1 MQSFEKWVREIR
13 REFHRNPELSFHEY
27 GTQARIMSILEEI
40 GIDCRKIADTG
51 VIAEVRGM
59 SSGPCI
65 AIRSDTDAL
74 AAHEVLSPG
83 NEDYISQNPG
93 VMHACGHDGHMA
105 IVLGVVRLVK
115 EKRKEIC
122 GTVRFIFQPAEEVP
136 PGGAIRV
143 IEEGGL
149 DDVDAIIGLHIFSDV
164 DIGQINVRAGPLMA
178 SSNRFTVKIFGKGG
192 HHARP
197 DLCIDPIQ
205 IAAEFI
211 SSLKPAVSQ
220 KVDASDHVLGFGA
233 VNSGKQF
240 NRSPDDLELV
250 GSFRTFDD
258 NDIDTIECIMSDLL
272 DSLMHSY
279 SKDGQEG
286 VPSYDLNVYRG
297 YPVLFND
304 PSFTE
309 RASSLLKT
317 MFENVNTHAGP
328 IFGAEDF
335 AYYLREVPGMYTI
348 IGTKNV
354 EKGIV
359 EVNHSSS
366 FDIDEDVLIT
376 GVELLYSLA
385 TDFLRNSGEYLK

>member
-1 MQSFEKWVREIR
+1 LQSFEKWVREIR

-27 GTQARIMSILEEI
+27 GTQSRIMSVLREL

-51 VIAEVRGM
+51 VIAEVRGA

-65 AIRSDTDAL
+65 AIRSDIDAL
-74 AAHEVLSPG
+74 AAHEVPSPE
-83 NEDYISQNPG
+83 NHEYISQNPG

-105 IVLGVVRLVK
+105 IVLGVARMVK
-115 EKRKEIC
+115 ENRKKIC

-143 IEEGGL
+143 IREGGL
-149 DDVDAIIGLHIFSDV
+149 ESVDAIIGLHIFGDV
-164 DIGQINVRAGPLMA
+164 DIGQINVRSGPLMA
-178 SSNRFTVKIFGKGG
+178 SSNRFTLKIFGKGG
-192 HHARP
+192 HHATP
-197 DLCIDPIQ
+197 DMCIDPIQ

-211 SSLKPAVSQ
+211 SALKPAVSR
-220 KVDASDHVLGFGA
+220 KVDISDHVIGFGT

-240 NRSPDDLELV
+240 NRTPDELELV

-258 NDIDTIECIMSDLL
+258 NDIDIIEQIMYDLL

-279 SKDGQEG
+279 TMAYLEG

-304 PSFTE
+304 PLFTE
-309 RASSLLKT
+309 RASLLLKSK
-317 MFENVNTHAGP
+317 FEQVNTHAKP

-335 AYYLREVPGMYTI
+335 AYYLQEVPGMYAI
-348 IGTKNV
+348 IGTRNI
-354 EKGIV
+354 EKGIM
-359 EVNHSSS
+359 EGNHSSS
-366 FDIDEDVLIT
+366 FDIDEDVLLH
-376 GVELLYSLA
+376 GVELLYSVA
-385 TDFLRNSGEYLK
+385 MDFLKNSGEYLE